1 MALVS
6 GWYIMSKTNKLPVY
20 FNSLLRSLSFVLLAT
35 VLIFANSGLAYA
47 LTEADIRSIKQGTP
61 YYDGSDDCDPANS
74 GGTESVS
81 GPNANAASGEANS
94 YPLRVPY
101 ISDGAKLAT
110 AIDAYIQSK
119 NPNSPLKGLGKY
131 FVQGG
136 MRAGINP
143 LLVVAHAQQETGFG
157 KNGSG
162 IASGSN
168 NSFGRSATNKQPGV
182 VTSRRWYQ
190 WSSFQASLYA
200 PTFPASGAIDQPDD
214 IFQYIARRYVNNLDN
229 GLTSYFEGGNG
240 LPGYG
245 PSSDGNDVPGYI
257 AFINKVG
264 NEISTQSGGAIDLTK
279 KGTATTSNGGTE
291 TPVQG
296 STPKG
301 AVVAIDPGHGGV
313 VPVYIDPVTG
323 LGDQE
328 YTNNPETADMQDVA
342 NLIKTELES
351 AGYTVVMLK
360 DNTLDSVNKRQRV
373 DAAKQANASI
383 AVSLHSDSGSGAFE
397 QWGEVW
403 PQFVG
408 GFRQSVADPNKKVT
422 FSNQETAKK
431 SDEYSTIFQEERDK
445 AERGGTGITKKVV
458 GQSKYFPSGRGLQS
472 YGDLSLVQ
480 LWSDS
485 VPWVYNEVGSSA
497 TGLTQEQK
505 QKYATGV
512 VNAIKRSLPAT
523 SQQATDDLCNPTL
536 VGSQGGGDVTSTAL
550 KYAWAQNRKRGSPGA
565 TDRKPEYAEAIAIA
579 KANKQYVG
587 GCDGVDCGA
596 FVSRVII
603 DSGFDPRYNYDG
615 KGGNTT
621 SQQQWTRANWEEI
634 TVRNTSD
641 LRPGDV
647 AFTPGHT
654 FMYVGRQPGFETEI
668 ASASLCHRAGM
679 AGKENPLDNQARWY
693 RKK

>member
-1 MALVS
+1 M
-6 GWYIMSKTNKLPVY
+6 IKNNKLPVY
-20 FNSLLRSLSFVLLAT
+20 VNNLLRSLSLVLLAT

-74 GGTESVS
+74 VGTEAVS
-81 GPNANAASGEANS
+81 GPNANAASGEADS

-101 ISDGAKLAT
+101 ISNGANLAT
-110 AIDAYIQSK
+110 AIDAYIVSK
-119 NPNSPLKGLGKY
+119 NPNSPLKGFGKY

-143 LLVVAHAQQETGFG
+143 LLAVGHAQKETGFG
-157 KNGSG
+157 KDGSG
-162 IASGSN
+162 IARGTH
-168 NSFGRSATNKQPGV
+168 NSFGRSASNKQPGV

-190 WSSFQASLYA
+190 WPSFQASLYA
-200 PTFPASGAIDQPDD
+200 PTFPASGDIGQPDD
-214 IFQYIARRYVNNLDN
+214 IFQYIARKYANNLDY
-229 GLTSYFEGGNG
+229 GLTSYFEGDKANG
-240 LPGYG
+240 RFGYG
-245 PSSDGNDVPGYI
+245 PSTDGNDVPGYV
-257 AFINKVG
+257 AFLNKVG
-264 NEISTQSGGAIDLTK
+264 NEIAAQSGGAIDLTR
-279 KGTATTSNGGTE
+279 KGTATTSNGGVE

-342 NLIKTELES
+342 NLTKTELES

-360 DNTLDSVNKRQRV
+360 DNALDLVNKRQRV

-383 AVSLHSDSGSGAFE
+383 AVSLHSDSGSGNFE

-408 GFRQSVADPNKKVT
+408 GYRQSVADPNKKVT
-422 FSNQETAKK
+422 FTNQETANK
-431 SDEYSTIFQEERDK
+431 SDSYSTIFQEERDK

-458 GQSKYFPSGRGLQS
+458 GQSKYFPKGRGLQS

-512 VNAIKRSLPAT
+512 VNAIKRSLPTT
-523 SQQATDDLCNPTL
+523 SPQASDDPCNPTL
-536 VGSQGGGDVTSTAL
+536 LGSQVGGDVASTAL
-550 KYAWAQNRKRGSPGA
+550 KYAWPQNRKAGSPGA
-565 TDRKPEYAEAIAIA
+565 KDRKPEYAEAITNA
-579 KANKQYVG
+579 KVNKQYVG
-587 GCDGVDCGA
+587 GCAGVDCGA
-596 FVSRVII
+596 FVSRFII

-615 KGGNTT
+615 KGGDTK
-621 SQQQWTRANWEEI
+621 SQQKWTKANWDVI

-641 LRPGDV
+641 LKPGDV

-654 FMYVGRQPGFETEI
+654 YMYVGRQPGFETEI
-668 ASASLCHRAGM
+668 ASASLCKRAGM
-679 AGKENPLDNQARWY
+679 AGKENPLDNQAVWY